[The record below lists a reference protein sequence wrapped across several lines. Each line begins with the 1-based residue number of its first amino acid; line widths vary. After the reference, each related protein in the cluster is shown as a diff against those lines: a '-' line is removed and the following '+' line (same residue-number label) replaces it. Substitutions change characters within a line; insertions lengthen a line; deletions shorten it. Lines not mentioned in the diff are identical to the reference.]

1 MNKQIAIVMLLA
13 CSAATSALAQS
24 QDEQQACTND
34 AFQFCQN
41 AIPDRSRVFAC
52 LAENRRVISP
62 ACRQVMAQYLPPDP
76 PPPGAK
82 KPPTKK
88 AASKKGPLQL
98 TPQ

>member
-1 MNKQIAIVMLLA
+1 MNKRIAMLMLLA
-13 CSAATSALAQS
+13 LSAPAGALAQS

-34 AFQFCQN
+34 AFQFCQY

-52 LAENRRVISP
+52 LAENRRAISP
-62 ACRQVMAQYLPPDP
+62 ACRQVMAQYLPPEP
-76 PPPGAK
+76 AAPAPK
-82 KPPTKK
+82 KPAPKK